1 MIPISELN
9 ELEDEVINL
18 YKELHRIP
26 ELGLNEVKTAALI
39 ANKLKEWNIETIT
52 GVARTG
58 VIGTVYGVHAG
69 KTIALRADMDALP
82 ITESTG
88 LPYSSEHPGKM
99 HACGHDA
106 HVAMLLGAAKYFSQH
121 PEKLCGNLRLI
132 FQPSEEDIDPS
143 AAPLGDVCG
152 GAYYIIQEGYLKNV
166 DYCMGIHVDP
176 SMPTGNLKIFRKEAM
191 AATDLFRITIKG
203 KGGHGGAPHHAI
215 DVIPPLA
222 ELLSAIQTIVPREI
236 SPFDP
241 VVITVGTVNTVS
253 SVWNATPGEV
263 ILSGTFRTYSDI
275 ARETV
280 SFRLGEIA
288 ERIAAAHRCQ
298 AVYEREVGYPPTVN
312 DETVALIISSAAKE
326 LLGAEHVNDTPE
338 PLTGGEDVGLYFR
351 EVPGAFLFLGCTEPE
366 STTYADLHNPSFKVS
381 PAALIYGT
389 ALHINTVLALQSE
402 NENIRVKE

>member
-132 FQPSEEDIDPS
+132 FQPAEEDIDPS

-152 GAYYIIQEGYLKNV
+152 GAYYIIQE
-166 DYCMGIHVDP
+166 C
-176 SMPTGNLKIFRKEAM
+176 
-191 AATDLFRITIKG
+191 
-203 KGGHGGAPHHAI
+203 
-215 DVIPPLA
+215 
-222 ELLSAIQTIVPREI
+222 
-236 SPFDP
+236 
-241 VVITVGTVNTVS
+241 
-253 SVWNATPGEV
+253 
-263 ILSGTFRTYSDI
+263 
-275 ARETV
+275 
-280 SFRLGEIA
+280 
-288 ERIAAAHRCQ
+288 
-298 AVYEREVGYPPTVN
+298 
-312 DETVALIISSAAKE
+312 
-326 LLGAEHVNDTPE
+326 
-338 PLTGGEDVGLYFR
+338 
-351 EVPGAFLFLGCTEPE
+351 
-366 STTYADLHNPSFKVS
+366 
-381 PAALIYGT
+381 
-389 ALHINTVLALQSE
+389 
-402 NENIRVKE
+402 